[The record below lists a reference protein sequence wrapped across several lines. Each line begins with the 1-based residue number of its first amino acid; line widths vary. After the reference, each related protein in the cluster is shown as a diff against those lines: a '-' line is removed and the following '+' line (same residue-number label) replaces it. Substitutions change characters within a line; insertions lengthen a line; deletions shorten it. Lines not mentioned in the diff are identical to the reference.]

1 MNMFKRYV
9 RAFITALRMTAAGKA
24 LQPAAIRYPNLT
36 QWVQDGLLL
45 VDNTL
50 KTADANG
57 LDEKTRQQMTLI
69 IDRRAISMDVILR
82 AVKHNLSLEYPMLLD
97 THMEHNLTTLYAL
110 NLNDQYR
117 VSRLAEIEGL
127 APEIQAAVAQLAA
140 HLQNIPSSNN
150 P

>member
-1 MNMFKRYV
+1 MYRLKRYT
-9 RAFITALRMTAAGKA
+9 RAFIKALRMTIAGKA

-36 QWVQDGLLL
+36 MWVHDGLLL
-45 VDNTL
+45 TDTTL

-57 LDEKTRQQMTLI
+57 LDEKTRQQTTLL
-69 IDRRAISMDVILR
+69 IDRRPISMDVILR
-82 AVKHNLSLEYPMLLD
+82 AVRHNLSLEYPMLLD

-127 APEIQAAVAQLAA
+127 APQVQAAIAKLAT

>member
-1 MNMFKRYV
+1 
-9 RAFITALRMTAAGKA
+9 

>member
-1 MNMFKRYV
+1 MYRLKRYT
-9 RAFITALRMTAAGKA
+9 RAFIKALRMTIAGKA

-36 QWVQDGLLL
+36 KWVQDGLLL
-45 VDNTL
+45 ADNTL

-57 LDEKTRQQMTLI
+57 LDEKTRQQTTLM

-82 AVKHNLSLEYPMLLD
+82 AVKHNLSLEYPMLMD

-117 VSRLAEIEGL
+117 VSRLAEMESL
-127 APEIQAAVAQLAA
+127 KPEVQAAVAQLAT